1 MGELVL
7 GAPVD
12 SHNPPAAAVQPHEAT
27 APTAQL
33 AQVPAESVAAAQI
46 QNEEAEIRLQ
56 HPLTTT
62 VSHEPAPS
70 STTATRD
77 AQTIDP
83 TVSNP
88 AHTSEAKTAT
98 TLPLG
103 SSIHPVEQAKEVQ
116 KAPHHIIEKEVKKKR
131 DAEQKLMGEEVDGN
145 IVDGLED
152 DNVWTMLRRF
162 NYVSKSLIPF
172 LHRSFG
178 RMY

>member
-1 MGELVL
+1 M
-7 GAPVD
+7 GAPV
-12 SHNPPAAAVQPHEAT
+12 NPPAAAVQSLEGT

-33 AQVPAESVAAAQI
+33 AQVPAQSVASAQI
-46 QNEEAEIRLQ
+46 QTEAAEVRLQ

-88 AHTSEAKTAT
+88 AHTSESNTAT

-103 SSIHPVEQAKEVQ
+103 SSIHPIEQAKEVQ
-116 KAPHHIIEKEVKKKR
+116 NAPHHVVEKEVKKKR
-131 DAEQKLMGEEVDGN
+131 DAEQRLMGEEVDGN

-152 DNVWTMLRRF
+152 DQVWTMLRRF
-162 NYVSKSLIPF
+162 NYVSRLST
-172 LHRSFG
+172 
-178 RMY
+178 